1 MKGDAEAMFYEL
13 NEEQNAFRRRVR
25 EIYEREV
32 SPLVEKYAWAIGVD
46 LGTEEE
52 LKDRIAERVLGWGDK

>member
-1 MKGDAEAMFYEL
+1 VKGDTSAMFYEL
-13 NEEQNAFRRRVR
+13 NEEQNSFRRRVR

-32 SPLVEKYAWAIGVD
+32 SPLVEKYAWAIVVD

-52 LKDRIAERVLGWGDK
+52 LKDRIAEWILG